1 MTTVEIR
8 HNAALQHKWGS
19 GAPLPGEEYEHLFV
33 TSLPL
38 IERLSRFFCRESRLS
53 PEDVEDFIASVRVH
67 LLDNDYA
74 ALRQFEGRCTLSTFL
89 ALVIQRLL
97 FDYRVQQW
105 GRFRPSAAAQRL
117 GPAAIRLE
125 LLLRRDGLP
134 LHEAVAL
141 FQSRGEAMPL
151 GEAERIAAQ
160 LPPRRTRA
168 VTVDVESAAPAELAV
183 DAATV
188 EDAAAATDRQ
198 VISQTV
204 AAVMRDAMASLAPE
218 DHAILRLHFVA
229 GLSVADIARSM
240 GLMQRQTYRRIHRI
254 YDGLR
259 TRLRD
264 AGVRDVEVTEL
275 LGRADVDLEFGLR
288 EVPR

>member
-1 MTTVEIR
+1 M
-8 HNAALQHKWGS
+8 
-19 GAPLPGEEYEHLFV
+19 PGDEYEQLFV

-74 ALRQFEGRCTLSTFL
+74 VLRQFEGRCTLSTFL

-134 LHEAVAL
+134 LHEAVTL
-141 FQSRGEAMPL
+141 LETRGEAIPIE
-151 GEAERIAAQ
+151 EAERIAAQ

-168 VTVDVESAAPAELAV
+168 ITVDVDSTEPAELAI
-183 DAATV
+183 DAATI
-188 EDAAAATDRQ
+188 EDAAAATDRRAT
-198 VISQTV
+198 SATV
-204 AAVMRDAMASLAPE
+204 AAVMGEAMASLEP
-218 DHAILRLHFVA
+218 DDRAILRLHFVA
-229 GLSVADIARSM
+229 GLSVADVARSM
-240 GLMQRQTYRRIHRI
+240 GLMQRPTYRRIHRI

-264 AGVRDVEVTEL
+264 AGVRDAEVIEL

>member
-1 MTTVEIR
+1 MP
-8 HNAALQHKWGS
+8 S
-19 GAPLPGEEYEHLFV
+19 DEYEDLFV

-74 ALRQFEGRCTLSTFL
+74 VLRQFEGRCTLPTFL

-105 GRFRPSAAAQRL
+105 GRFRPSTAAQRL

-134 LHEAVAL
+134 VAEAVAL
-141 FQSRGEAMPL
+141 LESRGEGMSLA
-151 GEAERIAAQ
+151 EAQRIAAE
-160 LPPRRTRA
+160 LPQRRMRA
-168 VTVDVESAAPAELAV
+168 VTVDVDSARTAELAI

-188 EDAAAATDRQ
+188 EEAAAATERRA
-198 VISQTV
+198 VSATV
-204 AAVMRDAMASLAPE
+204 AAVMREAMETLPE
-218 DHAILRLHFVA
+218 EDRAILRLHFVG
-229 GLSVADIARSM
+229 GLSVADISRAL
-240 GLMQRQTYRRIHRI
+240 GLVQRQTYRRIHRI

-259 TRLRD
+259 RRLRE
-264 AGVRDVEVTEL
+264 AGVRDAEVTEL